1 MYVGDG
7 YIIDAPQPGMD
18 VERIPMSTSWYV
30 DNFDGA
36 ARP

>member
-7 YIIDAPQPGMD
+7 YIIDAPQTGMD
-18 VERIPMSTSWYV
+18 VERIPMDTPWYAET
-30 DNFDGA
+30 FIGA